1 LQLRFTRTGERTI
14 ECRFTGSEHQA
25 GAPGVLHG
33 GVQAALLDE
42 ALGVAVRTGVEDE
55 ERVVTAEFQLRYR
68 RPVPLGEEVVVRGEL
83 VRVDGRDFHV
93 EGRIES
99 RTGELLTGARA
110 RWRSLDVP
118 PR

>member
-14 ECRFTGSEHQA
+14 ECRFTGSEYQA

-33 GVQAALLDE
+33 GVQATLLDE
-42 ALGVAVRTGVEDE
+42 TLGVAVRTGAADE

-68 RPVPLGEEVVVRGEL
+68 RPVPLGEELVVLGEL

-93 EGRIES
+93 TGRIES
-99 RTGELLTGARA
+99 RSGELLTDARA
-110 RWRSLDVP
+110 LWRRLES